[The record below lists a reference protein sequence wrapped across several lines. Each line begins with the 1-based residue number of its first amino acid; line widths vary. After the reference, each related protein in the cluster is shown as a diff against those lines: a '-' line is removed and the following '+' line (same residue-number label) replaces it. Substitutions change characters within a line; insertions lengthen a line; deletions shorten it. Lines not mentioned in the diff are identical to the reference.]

1 MQLKFSIRMTKISGR
16 LLYANLH
23 PLLEADEVSGCS
35 CSWSLAFMVKVIVWY
50 FVSDIYK
57 FMTTVSLII
66 LVLVLLEWTE

>member
-1 MQLKFSIRMTKISGR
+1 MQVKFRIQMTKISGR
-16 LLYANLH
+16 FLYANLH
-23 PLLEADEVSGCS
+23 PLLEADEVSS
-35 CSWSLAFMVKVIVWY
+35 CSWSLTFMVKVIVWY

>member
-1 MQLKFSIRMTKISGR
+1 MQLKFRIKMTKISGR
-16 LLYANLH
+16 LYANLH
-23 PLLEADEVSGCS
+23 PLLEAEKSVGCS

-57 FMTTVSLII
+57 FMTTVSLIV